1 MGWARA
7 WRFVYSG
14 HSRISFSPLSVERC
28 RHRRFAPSAACSSP
42 NYVTPCGKRVCEKA
56 RACARLLRGAHRR
69 GTAPSSRRTNKRMD
83 RARCGA
89 ARSKSTDLV
98 GALRRCITV
107 GVTRA
112 SADRP
117 FRPLSPAN
125 VGVTE
130 YLLSVR
136 ASTLEGGRRVH
147 RARICTLVRR
157 TILRLRVAVITGTTA
172 RYVWN
177 VMQNCIAQFAP
188 RAVRLTNR
196 PVRSDCLFRVRAD
209 SSATL

>member
-1 MGWARA
+1 
-7 WRFVYSG
+7 
-14 HSRISFSPLSVERC
+14 
-28 RHRRFAPSAACSSP
+28 
-42 NYVTPCGKRVCEKA
+42 
-56 RACARLLRGAHRR
+56 
-69 GTAPSSRRTNKRMD
+69 MD

-112 SADRP
+112 SAGRP

-136 ASTLEGGRRVH
+136 ASTLEGGRRVY
-147 RARICTLVRR
+147 RARICMLSDDLAASRRRHNGNDGAVRAKR
-157 TILRLRVAVITGTTA
+157 YAKLRCAICPRDAPHKSTRSIRLPI
-172 RYVWN
+172 
-177 VMQNCIAQFAP
+177 P
-188 RAVRLTNR
+188 RALGDSLNSSPLRAWQLPTPRAICRTGSNANSSPTTR
-196 PVRSDCLFRVRAD
+196 KRYLLYPVH
-209 SSATL
+209 T

>member
-1 MGWARA
+1 
-7 WRFVYSG
+7 
-14 HSRISFSPLSVERC
+14 
-28 RHRRFAPSAACSSP
+28 
-42 NYVTPCGKRVCEKA
+42 
-56 RACARLLRGAHRR
+56 
-69 GTAPSSRRTNKRMD
+69 MD

-112 SADRP
+112 SAGRP
-117 FRPLSPAN
+117 FRSLSPAN

-147 RARICTLVRR
+147 RARICTFVSRGGR
-157 TILRLRVAVITGTTA
+157 SCGFVAVITGTTA
-172 RYVWN
+172 RCVRN
-177 VMQNCIAQFAP
+177 VMLNCIAQFARTMRP
-188 RAVRLTNR
+188 TNR
-196 PVRSDCLFRVRAD
+196 PDPIAYAASSQTDRQLFKLVAFLRLTVSGEREFSRDLSRIGNRINDEKTMLLHFLYFTVRIYNYKFLQN
-209 SSATL
+209 

>member
-1 MGWARA
+1 
-7 WRFVYSG
+7 
-14 HSRISFSPLSVERC
+14 
-28 RHRRFAPSAACSSP
+28 
-42 NYVTPCGKRVCEKA
+42 
-56 RACARLLRGAHRR
+56 
-69 GTAPSSRRTNKRMD
+69 MD

-112 SADRP
+112 SAGRP

-147 RARICTLVRR
+147 HTRICTLVRR
-157 TILRLRVAVITGTTA
+157 TVLRLRVAVITGTTM
-172 RYVWN
+172 RCVRN
-177 VMQNCIAQFAP
+177 VMQNCIAQFA

-196 PVRSDCLFRVRAD
+196 PRSIRLPILRGRQL
-209 SSATL
+209 SATL

>member
-1 MGWARA
+1 
-7 WRFVYSG
+7 
-14 HSRISFSPLSVERC
+14 
-28 RHRRFAPSAACSSP
+28 
-42 NYVTPCGKRVCEKA
+42 
-56 RACARLLRGAHRR
+56 
-69 GTAPSSRRTNKRMD
+69 MD

-112 SADRP
+112 SAGRP

-147 RARICTLVRR
+147 HARICTLVRR
-157 TILRLRVAVITGTTA
+157 TVLRLRVAVITGTTM
-172 RYVWN
+172 RCVRN
-177 VMQNCIAQFAP
+177 VMQNCIAQFA
-188 RAVRLTNR
+188 RAGAPHKSTAFDPIAYSVRQTALGN
-196 PVRSDCLFRVRAD
+196 SLN
-209 SSATL
+209 SSLLCA

>member
-1 MGWARA
+1 MC
-7 WRFVYSG
+7 
-14 HSRISFSPLSVERC
+14 EQ
-28 RHRRFAPSAACSSP
+28 AC
-42 NYVTPCGKRVCEKA
+42 
-56 RACARLLRGAHRR
+56 ACARLLRGAHRR

-112 SADRP
+112 SAGRP

-136 ASTLEGGRRVH
+136 TSTLEGGRRVH
-147 RARICTLVRR
+147 RARICTLVSRGGR
-157 TILRLRVAVITGTTA
+157 SCGFVAVITGTTA
-172 RYVWN
+172 RCVRN
-177 VMQNCIAQFAP
+177 VMLNCIAQFARTMRP
-188 RAVRLTNR
+188 TNR
-196 PVRSDCLFRVRAD
+196 PVRSDYLFCEQAD
-209 SSATL
+209 RLATL